1 MHRLEQFLKLRLPAF
16 CVAGNNRR
24 ICLAKSSPAVFL
36 AVGLLVAGQLTAL
49 SAHAIRGGQ
58 VAEAGRWPYHVS
70 MFIRD
75 AHACG
80 GTLVTPR
87 YVLTAAHCPQG
98 LPREILSIYVGS
110 QRIDGSGQF
119 IKVAAVYVH
128 PRYDGNRT
136 HDIALLELETPA
148 PASYGTATLPNLAIH
163 DRIVAAGEE
172 AAAIGWGTLGPL
184 SYSSP
189 IELRQASLTLR
200 SDASCRNVFGSGF
213 NSDAHFCTH
222 NVVEVRGICVADS
235 GGPTFVRRD
244 GIDYQVGINSFA
256 ETFYSSSLFCT
267 RSGFTKVASYVD
279 WINYLISPRP
289 PASPAN
295 FRALA
300 SRGAVSLTWD
310 RARTHRITGYEY
322 RYRTGGGTWGEWTAV
337 PDSGRNTDTARVA
350 GLTNGVAYGLQVRAI
365 NWDGAGEPSAEEF
378 ATPMAAMDLTPSFGD
393 TTLAGWSYIK
403 DALII
408 TRQLPQAAGGDGNL
422 TYAVSPTLPA
432 GLSFAAA
439 TRQLSGTPTATQTP
453 AEYRYTAT
461 DLDGDVASLTFVLDV
476 SAAMSDRSG
485 AVRSFIGGWFGD
497 VGISFPSWSDFSE
510 ALMEEAA
517 VPVIRLGHCA
527 AQPER
532 MGCII
537 GADGVSTVVAQ
548 SLAGW
553 PTVHTMTI
561 RNERLSTLPGTFVGY
576 HNRLRNLQLYEN
588 RITALPDGI
597 FDYMDLDAL
606 WLHGNTGS
614 PFTLA
619 VAAKSSDGSVYAH
632 LPQAAP
638 KEISVDWTA
647 SGGSTATGTAV
658 IPAGKRDGTPFSLA
672 SPQDIVMTLSN
683 PRLTGIT
690 ESLSDSAG
698 NFRGFNLTMA
708 STTTA
713 TITASTGTNP
723 PPAPPAPPAPPSEA
737 PTANAGADAS
747 VAEGAQA
754 TLDGADS
761 EDPEGGALTYAW
773 TQLTRP
779 LVALSD
785 AAATQ
790 PTFTAP
796 SGLPLSFELR
806 FSLTVTDPTGV
817 ASDPDTVAVRVISKP
832 RISAVAI
839 AGAPPVGGS
848 YRKGDRIRATVT
860 FTQAVA
866 VTGSPQLTL
875 DVGGRQRP
883 ALWTGI
889 TNSRTLTFDYLVGE
903 GDLDANGVGIDA
915 NSLSLNGGGINYLA
929 GSGGAAAV
937 LTHKAAAEDA
947 DHKVDGSVATIS
959 SVAIASAPESGAAY
973 QLGEPIIVN
982 VRFDRPVT
990 VTGAP
995 QVALTVGSNTRQA
1008 AYFSGSG
1015 GRSVFFLY
1023 KVQAGDSDT
1032 DGVSIAANS
1041 VSLNG
1046 GGIDGTAAALT
1057 HDAVAA
1063 DTAHK
1068 VNGGASRTA
1077 AVILVVLANSPEGD
1091 GTYKL
1096 GEGIEVEVWFDRAV
1110 TVTGAPHLEIAIGAN
1125 NRQAAYVGG
1134 IGNRL
1139 TFRYV
1144 LQANDIDADGV
1155 GIAANALKLNG
1166 GTVNDGVSAAAATLT
1181 FAAVAADSAR
1191 RTDGR
1196 QVSRPRLMQVQFN
1209 VHSPPSGAA
1218 YGSGEVIWVEAW
1230 FDKAVVVTG
1239 APRMALDIGGNV
1251 RQAAYHSSASGGR
1264 VLFFHYVVR
1273 SVDLDAD
1280 GVGIA
1285 ANALDLNGGAIRL
1298 AANSATDAAVTHA
1311 AVAADPARKVTG
1323 GSAPPPPAPQPPP
1336 PPRPPQPPPVSP
1348 PPPPPNRAPEVV
1360 RPMDALSLLP
1370 GASREIDV
1378 SAAFRDRDGDRLAYS
1393 AQSSNPAVATAAVR
1407 GAVVGVA
1414 AIAPGAAAVTLR
1426 ATDPRGLSAR
1436 LVFSVQVKGPPQ
1448 ATGEI
1453 ADVSL
1458 LPGASRE
1465 IDPTA
1470 AFADPDG
1477 DPLRYGAQS
1486 ADPSVATAAHQ
1497 DGVVRIAAEA
1507 PGLTTVTLTATDSD
1521 GLSASLVF
1529 AVNVKGPPRVV
1540 GEIAALPLPAGAL
1553 ADIDAAASFRDPNG
1567 DELAY
1572 QAASSNASAAAATM
1586 DGGVARVVAK
1596 APGTATVTIT
1606 AADGDGLSASLS
1618 FPVAVA
1624 AALPNQ
1630 ELLVGDD
1637 VLAMPLSSLFTGA
1650 GGFDEP
1656 AASSS
1661 DAALVAADVADG
1673 VLTLAAVGEDEGAT
1687 VVSVAAT
1694 GGAGWRRTL
1703 RLQVEVT
1710 TAGGFFRDWRLHWI
1724 TRLGRPDAEDSSIRS
1739 RSTPQ

>member
-1 MHRLEQFLKLRLPAF
+1 MTRVLLRTVRRPRLPVF
-16 CVAGNNRR
+16 CAARENRR
-24 ICLAKSSPAVFL
+24 ICLAKSSPAAFL
-36 AVGLLVAGQLTAL
+36 AVGLLIVGQLIAQP
-49 SAHAIRGGQ
+49 AYAIRGGQ
-58 VAEAGRWPYHVS
+58 AAEAGRWPYHVS
-70 MFIRD
+70 MFIRNV
-75 AHACG
+75 HACG

-87 YVLTAAHCPQG
+87 YVLTAAHCPDG
-98 LPREILSIYVGS
+98 VPRAILSIYVGS
-110 QRIDGSGQF
+110 QRVDGSGQF

-148 PASYGTATLPNLAIH
+148 SASYGTATLPDLAIH
-163 DRIVAAGEE
+163 NRIVVAGEE
-172 AAAIGWGTLGPL
+172 AMAVGWGNL
-184 SYSSP
+184 SARGHRP
-189 IELRQASLTLR
+189 IALHQASLTLK
-200 SDASCRNVFGSGF
+200 SDNSCRSAIGGGF
-213 NSDAHFCTH
+213 NSDAHFCTQ
-222 NVVEVRGICVADS
+222 NITPPRGICVADS
-235 GGPTFVRRD
+235 GGPTFVRRG

-256 ETFYSSSLFCT
+256 ESFYSNSLFCT
-267 RSGFTKVASYVD
+267 TSGFTKVASYVD

-289 PASPAN
+289 PANPAN

-300 SRGAVSLTWD
+300 SRDSVSLTWD

-322 RYRTGGGTWGEWTAV
+322 RHRTEGGTWGEWTAV
-337 PDSGRNTDTARVA
+337 PDSSRNTDTARVA
-350 GLTNGVAYGLQVRAI
+350 GLTNGVTYGLQVRAV

-378 ATPMAAMDLTPSFGD
+378 ATPMATIDLTPSFGD

-403 DALII
+403 DAPII
-408 TRQLPQAAGGDGNL
+408 TRKLPQAAGGDGNL
-422 TYAVSPTLPA
+422 TYAVTSTLPA

-439 TRQLSGTPTATQTP
+439 TRELSGTPTATQTP
-453 AEYRYTAT
+453 TEYRYTAT

-476 SAAMSDRSG
+476 AAAMSDRAG
-485 AVRSFIGGWFGD
+485 RMRSAMDEWMVD
-497 VGISFPSWSDFSE
+497 VGLGSPIPGGFGTAVDWDNFSE
-510 ALMEEAA
+510 ALMEEAD
-517 VPVIRLGHCA
+517 VPVISLGHCSH
-527 AQPER
+527 R
-532 MGCII
+532 NCTR
-537 GADGVSTVVAQ
+537 GADGVRTVQAQ

-553 PTVHTMTI
+553 PTIRRLSI
-561 RNERLSTLPGTFVGY
+561 RNEHLSILPGTFVGY
-576 HNRLRNLQLYEN
+576 HNNLRQLRLFDNL
-588 RITALPDGI
+588 ITALPNGV
-597 FDYMDLDAL
+597 FDYTDLDSL

-672 SPQDIVMTLSN
+672 SSQDIVMTLSN

-698 NFRGFNLTMA
+698 DFRGFNLTMA

-713 TITASTGTNP
+713 TIAAGTGTNP
-723 PPAPPAPPAPPSEA
+723 PPAPPAPPSEA

-747 VAEGAQA
+747 VAEGAQV
-754 TLDGADS
+754 TLDGTDS

-796 SGLPLSFELR
+796 SELPLSPELR

-839 AGAPPVGGS
+839 ASAPPVGDS
-848 YRKGDRIRATVT
+848 YRKGDQIRATVT

-866 VTGSPQLTL
+866 VTGSPQLAL
-875 DVGGRQRP
+875 DVGGTQRP

-889 TNSRTLTFDYLVGE
+889 TNSRTLTFDYLVAE

-915 NSLSLNGGGINYLA
+915 NSLSLNGGGINYLT

-937 LTHKAAAEDA
+937 LTHKAVAEDA

-959 SVAIASAPESGAAY
+959 SVAIASAPESGATY
-973 QLGEPIIVN
+973 QLGELIIVN
-982 VRFDRPVT
+982 VRFARPVT

-1015 GRSVFFLY
+1015 GRSIFFYY

-1063 DTAHK
+1063 NTAHK

-1077 AVILVVLANSPEGD
+1077 AVILVVLANSPEAGA
-1091 GTYKL
+1091 TYKL
-1096 GEGIEVEVWFDRAV
+1096 GEEIEVEVWFDRAV
-1110 TVTGAPHLEIAIGAN
+1110 TVTGAPYLEITIGTN

-1144 LQANDIDADGV
+1144 LQADDIDADGIS
-1155 GIAANALKLNG
+1155 IAANALKLNG
-1166 GTVNDGVSAAAATLT
+1166 GTVSDGVSSAAATLT
-1181 FAAVAADSAR
+1181 FVAVAADSAR
-1191 RTDGR
+1191 RTDGS
-1196 QVSRPRLMQVQFN
+1196 QVSQPPRLMRVQFN
-1209 VHSPPSGAA
+1209 VHSLPSGTA

-1230 FDKAVVVTG
+1230 FDKPVAVTG
-1239 APRMALDIGGNV
+1239 APRMTLDIGGNV
-1251 RQAAYHSSASGGR
+1251 RHAAYHSSASGGR
-1264 VLFFHYVVR
+1264 VLFFHYVVQ
-1273 SVDLDAD
+1273 SDDLDAD

-1285 ANALDLNGGAIRL
+1285 ANALDLNGGAIKL
-1298 AANSATDAAVTHA
+1298 AANDATDAAVTHA

-1323 GSAPPPPAPQPPP
+1323 GSAPPRQPPQPPSP
-1336 PPRPPQPPPVSP
+1336 PPPPPVSP

-1360 RPMDALSLLP
+1360 RPIDAL
-1370 GASREIDV
+1370 
-1378 SAAFRDRDGDRLAYS
+1378 
-1393 AQSSNPAVATAAVR
+1393 
-1407 GAVVGVA
+1407 
-1414 AIAPGAAAVTLR
+1414 
-1426 ATDPRGLSAR
+1426 
-1436 LVFSVQVKGPPQ
+1436 
-1448 ATGEI
+1448 
-1453 ADVSL
+1453 SL

-1486 ADPSVATAAHQ
+1486 ADPSVATAAYQ
-1497 DGVVRIAAEA
+1497 DGVVRIVAET

-1529 AVNVKGPPRVV
+1529 VVNVKGPPRVV
-1540 GEIAALPLPAGAL
+1540 GEVAALSLPAGAL
-1553 ADIDAAASFRDPNG
+1553 ADIDAAARFRDPNG

-1596 APGTATVTIT
+1596 APGAATVTIT

-1618 FPVAVA
+1618 FSVAVA
-1624 AALPNQ
+1624 AALPSQ

-1637 VLAMPLSSLFTGA
+1637 VLAIPLSSLFTDA

-1661 DAALVAADVADG
+1661 DAALVTADVADG
-1673 VLTLAAVGEDEGAT
+1673 VLTLTSGEDEGTA
-1687 VVSVAAT
+1687 VASVAAT
-1694 GGAGWRRTL
+1694 GGDGWRRTL

-1724 TRLGRPDAEDSSIRS
+1724 TRLGQPDAEDSSIRS
-1739 RSTPQ
+1739 RSTQQ

>member
-1 MHRLEQFLKLRLPAF
+1 M
-16 CVAGNNRR
+16 
-24 ICLAKSSPAVFL
+24 
-36 AVGLLVAGQLTAL
+36 
-49 SAHAIRGGQ
+49 
-58 VAEAGRWPYHVS
+58 
-70 MFIRD
+70 
-75 AHACG
+75 
-80 GTLVTPR
+80 
-87 YVLTAAHCPQG
+87 
-98 LPREILSIYVGS
+98 
-110 QRIDGSGQF
+110 
-119 IKVAAVYVH
+119 
-128 PRYDGNRT
+128 
-136 HDIALLELETPA
+136 
-148 PASYGTATLPNLAIH
+148 
-163 DRIVAAGEE
+163 
-172 AAAIGWGTLGPL
+172 
-184 SYSSP
+184 
-189 IELRQASLTLR
+189 
-200 SDASCRNVFGSGF
+200 
-213 NSDAHFCTH
+213 
-222 NVVEVRGICVADS
+222 
-235 GGPTFVRRD
+235 
-244 GIDYQVGINSFA
+244 
-256 ETFYSSSLFCT
+256 
-267 RSGFTKVASYVD
+267 
-279 WINYLISPRP
+279 
-289 PASPAN
+289 
-295 FRALA
+295 
-300 SRGAVSLTWD
+300 
-310 RARTHRITGYEY
+310 
-322 RYRTGGGTWGEWTAV
+322 
-337 PDSGRNTDTARVA
+337 PDSSRNTATARVA
-350 GLTNGVAYGLQVRAI
+350 GLTNGVTYGLQVRAV

-378 ATPMAAMDLTPSFGD
+378 ATPMATIDLTPSFGD

-403 DALII
+403 DAPII
-408 TRQLPQAAGGDGNL
+408 TRKLPQAAGGDGNL
-422 TYAVSPTLPA
+422 TYAVSSTLPA

-439 TRQLSGTPTATQTP
+439 TRELSGTPTATQTP
-453 AEYRYTAT
+453 TEYRYTAT

-476 SAAMSDRSG
+476 AAAMSDRAG
-485 AVRSFIGGWFGD
+485 KMRSAMDEWMVD
-497 VGISFPSWSDFSE
+497 VGLGSPIPGGFGTAVDWDNFSE
-510 ALMEEAA
+510 ALMEEAD
-517 VPVIRLGHCA
+517 VPVISLGHCG
-527 AQPER
+527 PR
-532 MGCII
+532 SCIR
-537 GADGVSTVVAQ
+537 GADGVRTVQAQ

-553 PTVHTMTI
+553 PTIRRLSI
-561 RNERLSTLPGTFVGY
+561 RNEHLSILPGTFVGY
-576 HNRLRNLQLYEN
+576 HNNLRQLRLFDNL
-588 RITALPDGI
+588 ITALPNGV
-597 FDYMDLDAL
+597 FDYTDLDSL

-672 SPQDIVMTLSN
+672 SSQDIVMTLSN

-698 NFRGFNLTMA
+698 DFRGFNLTMA

-713 TITASTGTNP
+713 TIAAGTGTNP
-723 PPAPPAPPAPPSEA
+723 PPAPPAPPSEA

-747 VAEGAQA
+747 VAEGAQV
-754 TLDGADS
+754 TLDGTDS

-796 SGLPLSFELR
+796 SGLPLSPELR

-839 AGAPPVGGS
+839 ASAPPVGDS

-866 VTGSPQLTL
+866 VTGSPQLAL
-875 DVGGRQRP
+875 DVGGTQRP

-889 TNSRTLTFDYLVGE
+889 TNSRTLTFEYLVGE

-915 NSLSLNGGGINYLA
+915 NSLSLNGGGINYLTS
-929 GSGGAAAV
+929 SGGAAAV
-937 LTHKAAAEDA
+937 LTHKAVAEDA

-959 SVAIASAPESGAAY
+959 SVAIASAPESGTTY

-982 VRFDRPVT
+982 VRFDRLVT

-1023 KVQAGDSDT
+1023 KVQAGDSDA
-1032 DGVSIAANS
+1032 DGVSIGANA

-1110 TVTGAPHLEIAIGAN
+1110 TVTGAPYLEITIGTN

-1181 FAAVAADSAR
+1181 FVAVAADSAR
-1191 RTDGR
+1191 KTDGR
-1196 QVSRPRLMQVQFN
+1196 QVSQPRLMQVQFN
-1209 VHSPPSGAA
+1209 IHSPPSGAA

-1230 FDKAVVVTG
+1230 FDKAVAVTG
-1239 APRMALDIGGNV
+1239 APRMALEIGGNI
-1251 RQAAYHSSASGGR
+1251 RQATYHSSASGGR
-1264 VLFFHYVVR
+1264 VLFFRYVVQ
-1273 SVDLDAD
+1273 SGDLDAD

-1285 ANALDLNGGAIRL
+1285 ANALDLNGGTIKL

-1311 AVAADPARKVTG
+1311 AVAADPAFKVTA
-1323 GSAPPPPAPQPPP
+1323 GSTPPPPQ

-1370 GASREIDV
+1370 GASREIDAA
-1378 SAAFRDRDGDRLAYS
+1378 AAFRDRDGDRLAYS
-1393 AQSSNPAVATAAVR
+1393 AQSSNPAVATAAMR
-1407 GAVVGVA
+1407 GAVVSVA
-1414 AIAPGAAAVTLR
+1414 AIAPGAAAITLR
-1426 ATDPRGLSAR
+1426 ATDPRGLSAG

-1448 ATGEI
+1448 VTGEI

-1458 LPGASRE
+1458 LPGASQE

-1477 DPLRYGAQS
+1477 DPLHYGAQS
-1486 ADPSVATAAHQ
+1486 ADPSVATAAYQ
-1497 DGVVRIAAEA
+1497 DGVVRIVAEA

-1540 GEIAALPLPAGAL
+1540 GEIAALSLPAGAL
-1553 ADIDAAASFRDPNG
+1553 ADIDAAARFRDPNG
-1567 DELAY
+1567 DELVY
-1572 QAASSNASAAAATM
+1572 QAASSNASVAAATM

-1596 APGTATVTIT
+1596 VPGTATVTIT

-1618 FPVAVA
+1618 FSVAVA

-1630 ELLVGDD
+1630 ELLVGGD
-1637 VLAMPLSSLFTGA
+1637 VLAMPLSSLFADA

-1661 DAALVAADVADG
+1661 DTALVAADVADG
-1673 VLTLAAVGEDEGAT
+1673 VLTLAAVGENEGAT

-1694 GGAGWRRTL
+1694 GGDGWRRTL

-1724 TRLGRPDAEDSSIRS
+1724 TQLAQPDSEDSSSRS